1 MTDTARISAMRALI
15 AAMLVVIAIAGCT
28 RGELVSFRGVT
39 EGEVIRLAAP
49 VAGNLSSLDVR
60 LGATVTQ
67 GARLFSQADAG
78 EISAHA
84 DAAKR
89 LDETEQIWGK
99 RSGSEADEIARLK
112 AEVAQT
118 EWKLLLK
125 SASAPVSG
133 VVTETLYSKGDWVPA
148 GAPVLA
154 ILPTDRIKV
163 NFEVPLAVAAH
174 LQNGRAVTLLC
185 AQCSTPVRATITYVS
200 PFATAESASS
210 GASRELHYRV
220 EARPLPDQAAL
231 LKPGQSITVN
241 L

>member
-1 MTDTARISAMRALI
+1 MISITRMI
-15 AAMLVVIAIAGCT
+15 ATSVVIAVMLGAIAGCT
-28 RGELVSFRGVT
+28 REDLRSFRGVT

-49 VAGNLSSLDVR
+49 VAGNLSSLEVKR
-60 LGATVTQ
+60 GTTVAEGAE
-67 GARLFSQADAG
+67 LFSQAEDA

-89 LDETEQIWGK
+89 LDQTEHIRGK
-99 RSGSEADEIARLK
+99 KNASTAEEIARLK

-118 EWKLLLK
+118 QWKLMLK
-125 SASAPVSG
+125 SASAPVNG

-148 GAPVLA
+148 GAPVVS
-154 ILPTDRIKV
+154 ILPIDRIKV
-163 NFEVPLAVAAH
+163 NFEVPLSVAVR
-174 LQNGRAVTLLC
+174 LQNGRAVTLIC
-185 AQCSTPVRATITYVS
+185 EQCSAPVRATITYVS
-200 PFATAESASS
+200 PFATAASTS
-210 GASRELHYRV
+210 GAASELHYRV